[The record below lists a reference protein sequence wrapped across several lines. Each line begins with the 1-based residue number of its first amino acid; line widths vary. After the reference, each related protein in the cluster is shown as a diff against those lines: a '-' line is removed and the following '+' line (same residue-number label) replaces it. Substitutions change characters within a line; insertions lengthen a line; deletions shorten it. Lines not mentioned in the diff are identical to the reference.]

1 MAPMLDDVNAIIW
14 IEVVFGIL
22 EDWHLTLVLVQT
34 VLVKECLYLL
44 LEVILLLLFEVE
56 GVITT
61 LDQVEIDT
69 C

>member
-61 LDQVEIDT
+61 FDQVEIDT